1 MSKGATPPIY
11 IIVAMTKDR
20 VIGNNNSIPWHI
32 PEDLKTFKRITSGGV
47 VIMGRRT
54 FESIGR
60 PLPNRHNLVIST
72 SMNSIDGAEV
82 VSSIEEAIE
91 RAAQYNKK
99 IFFIGGGEIYKT
111 ALNIAKFMYIS
122 WIPEAVK
129 GDTKFPVFNEKEWDP
144 VKEECFEEF
153 DLVLYQRK

>member
-1 MSKGATPPIY
+1 MSKGNTPPIY

-20 VIGNNNSIPWHI
+20 VIGNDNRIPWHI

-60 PLPNRHNLVIST
+60 PLPNRHNFIISKSMT
-72 SMNSIDGAEV
+72 SVEGAEV
-82 VSSIEEAIE
+82 FNGVEKAIE
-91 RAAQYNKK
+91 RATRYNKT

-111 ALNIAKFMYIS
+111 ALKFANFMYIS
-122 WIPEAVK
+122 WIPGDIK
-129 GDTKFPVFNEKEWDP
+129 GDTKFPAFNQSEWEP
-144 VKEECFEEF
+144 IKEELFEKF
-153 DLVLYQRK
+153 RLVLYQRK